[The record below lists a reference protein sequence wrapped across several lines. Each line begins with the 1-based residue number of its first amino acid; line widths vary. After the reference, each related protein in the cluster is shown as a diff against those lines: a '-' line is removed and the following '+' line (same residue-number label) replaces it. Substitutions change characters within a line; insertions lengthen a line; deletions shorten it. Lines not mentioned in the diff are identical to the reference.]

1 MDSSLQEN
9 IMRRLCIG
17 DLLRRTALNK
27 PNKEA
32 IVYNYEGEIKERIT
46 YGELNRKANRF
57 ANALKELGIKKG
69 NRVAIV
75 SYNCIQYA
83 IYMSALSKMGAWI
96 TPFNFALKSRE
107 LLMLINHSE
116 PVMLIIEDDLVQNV
130 MEIVDDIPSVKH
142 FVMIDLN
149 GKTPL
154 PLNWHDFDDLC
165 SDQHSEEEPYEFI
178 TGDDVLTLLY
188 TSGTE
193 SMPKGVM
200 NTHANWY
207 SSIMSLDIDFGN
219 VITGE
224 DTELGV
230 IPMFHVGGGC
240 MIFQRIFSLG
250 GRMILLHRPEP
261 QIVMK
266 VFEGGEITTALV
278 APTVM
283 ANLLNV
289 PDGENLIKTLFGS
302 LKSVTLYGSPTTDAM
317 MKKIMELLPNT
328 FFQNYYGQSEVT
340 PLGTTL
346 KSNDILRKM
355 KESNERFNGAEAIGQ
370 SHALVE
376 MKVVDDTDHEVT
388 PGTIGE
394 MVIRSPAIMKG
405 YYKEEEK
412 TRATFKNGWHHTGD
426 LAIMDEERFY
436 YFVDRKKDM
445 IKTGAENVSSVEV
458 EQWIAAY
465 PKVAECVVVG
475 LFHPRWIEA
484 VTAFVVPSHGESLT
498 GEEIVKFCKDGLA
511 GYKVPKKVI
520 IVEELPKLPS
530 GKVLKRDLKA
540 NYKNLFED

>member
-1 MDSSLQEN
+1 MESTLKEN
-9 IMRRLCIG
+9 IMRRFCIG
-17 DLLRRTALNK
+17 DLLKRIALNR
-27 PNKEA
+27 PDKEA
-32 IVYNYEGEIKERIT
+32 IVYNYEGEIKGRIT

-57 ANALKELGIKKG
+57 ANALKERGIKKG
-69 NRVAIV
+69 DRVAIV

-107 LLMLINHSE
+107 LKLLINHSE
-116 PVMLIIEDDLVQNV
+116 PVMLIIEDDLVQTV
-130 MEIVDDIPSVKH
+130 MEIVEDIPSVKH
-142 FVMIDLN
+142 FVMINLN

-154 PLNWHDFDDLC
+154 PENWHDFDDLC
-165 SDQHSEEEPYEFI
+165 SDQYSEEEPYEYI

-207 SSIMSLDIDFGN
+207 ASIMSGGIDFGN
-219 VITGE
+219 VFTSE
-224 DTELGV
+224 DTEIGV
-230 IPMFHVGGGC
+230 IPMFHVGGPS
-240 MIFQRIFSLG
+240 RLFSSLFCLG
-250 GRMILLHRPEP
+250 ARTILLHRPDP
-261 QIVMK
+261 QVVMK
-266 VFEGGEITTALV
+266 VFESGEITAALI

-283 ANLLNV
+283 ANLLNM

-376 MKVVDDTDHEVT
+376 MKVVDENDQEVL

-412 TRATFKNGWHHTGD
+412 NRATFKNGWHHTGD

-458 EQWIAAY
+458 EQWIAGY
-465 PKVAECVVVG
+465 PKVAECAVVG

-484 VTAFVVPSHGESLT
+484 VTAFVVPSHGDSLN
-498 GEEIVKFCKDGLA
+498 GEEIIKYCKEGLA
-511 GYKVPKKVI
+511 GYKVPKKVVI
-520 IVEELPKLPS
+520 LPELPKLPS
-530 GKVLKRDLKA
+530 GKVLKRNLKTEF
-540 NYKNLFED
+540 KNIFDD